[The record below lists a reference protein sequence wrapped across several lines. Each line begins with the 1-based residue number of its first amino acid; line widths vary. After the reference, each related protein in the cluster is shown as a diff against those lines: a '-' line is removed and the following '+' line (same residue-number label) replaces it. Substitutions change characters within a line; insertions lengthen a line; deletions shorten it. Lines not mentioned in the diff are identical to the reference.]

1 MLKIYILMQ
10 KLSKESKNFVFSVLY
25 VVPLSS
31 LLVTTANGLHV
42 PGWISGLLISL
53 LAIVSM
59 GFGDFKGPEEEHRQ
73 P

>member
-1 MLKIYILMQ
+1 MLKICILIQ

-31 LLVTTANGLHV
+31 LLVTAANGLGI
-42 PGWISGLLISL
+42 PGWISGLIISL
-53 LAIVSM
+53 FAVVSM
-59 GFGDFKGPEEEHRQ
+59 GFGDFKGPEEESMQ